1 MSVEERSES
10 IDSLQLDI
18 LIQSFER
25 ALKRAS
31 FRWEQDPELDY
42 KLSSWIKPWVINFGT
57 TFRGWYW
64 LLNLPDRRYCH
75 RIQIFSDCVH
85 ACFAEYS
92 DEERIKVIK
101 CHAYSDLPTILME
114 LAFALNSSQY
124 KRRCHDNTY
133 QVKVRKAELKKKIE
147 DVLPRRCRILPY
159 RFELY
164 YREKFINE
172 ISSVEF
178 YQQLKE
184 FTQEIHNT
192 TNFAQP
198 GKQDVE
204 ILFFAR
210 VAEQG
215 AREGH
220 FHVHFLVILDGKHHP
235 NVHRFRTGAE
245 ALWMRI
251 TEGKGYLSDYQGET
265 SYGRQN
271 ISNRVIH
278 NTDSV
283 LLDSLFESAYYLAKI
298 GTESNQHQYLR
309 IRPKGMDAF
318 ACSHHRK

>member
-18 LIQSFER
+18 LIQCFER
-25 ALKRAS
+25 ALKTAS
-31 FRWEQDPELDY
+31 FRWGQDTELDY
-42 KLSSWIKPWVINFGT
+42 KFSSWVKPWVINFGT

-64 LLNLPDRRYCH
+64 LLNLPDRKYCH
-75 RIQIFSDCVH
+75 RIQIFSDCIH
-85 ACFAEYS
+85 ARFAEYS
-92 DEERIKVIK
+92 EEERIKVIK

-133 QVKVRKAELKKKIE
+133 QVKARKAELKKKIE
-147 DVLPRRCRILPY
+147 DVLSQHCRILPY

-164 YREKFINE
+164 YREKFVNE

-184 FTQEIHNT
+184 FTQEIHDT
-192 TNFAQP
+192 TNFDQP

-215 AREGH
+215 VKEGH
-220 FHVHFLVILDGKHHP
+220 FHVHFLVILDGKYHP
-235 NVHRFRTGAE
+235 NVHRFRKGAE
-245 ALWMRI
+245 ALWGRI
-251 TEGKGYLSDYQGET
+251 TEAKGYLSDYQGAT
-265 SYGRQN
+265 SYGRKN

-298 GTESNQHQYLR
+298 GTESNHHQYLR

>member
-18 LIQSFER
+18 LIQCFER
-25 ALKRAS
+25 ALKTAS
-31 FRWEQDPELDY
+31 FRWGQDPELDY
-42 KLSSWIKPWVINFGT
+42 NFSSWVKPWVINFGT

-64 LLNLPDRRYCH
+64 LLNLPDRKYCH
-75 RIQIFSDCVH
+75 RIQIFSDCIH
-85 ACFAEYS
+85 ARFAEYS
-92 DEERIKVIK
+92 EEERIKVIK

-133 QVKVRKAELKKKIE
+133 QVKDRKAELKKKIE
-147 DVLPRRCRILPY
+147 DVLSQHCRILPY

-164 YREKFINE
+164 YREKFVNE

-184 FTQEIHNT
+184 FTQVIHDT
-192 TNFAQP
+192 TNFDQP

-215 AREGH
+215 VREGH

-245 ALWMRI
+245 ELWVRI
-251 TEGKGYLSDYQGET
+251 TEGKGYLSDYQGAT

-283 LLDSLFESAYYLAKI
+283 LLGSLFESAYYLAKI